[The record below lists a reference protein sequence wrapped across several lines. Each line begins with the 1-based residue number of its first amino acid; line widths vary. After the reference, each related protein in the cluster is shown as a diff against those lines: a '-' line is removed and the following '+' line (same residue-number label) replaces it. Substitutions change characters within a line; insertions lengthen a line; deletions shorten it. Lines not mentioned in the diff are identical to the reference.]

1 MAGFVY
7 QDPFP
12 LGKDATKFRL
22 LEGSAKYVS
31 TETFNGQEMLKVDP
45 QGLQVLANQ
54 AMREVSFR
62 LRPAHNE
69 QVAKIFAD
77 PESSGNDKE
86 VAFAMLRNAEVSADY
101 VLPVCQDTGTACVVA
116 KKGQNVWTGCDDA
129 EMLSA
134 GVYTTYTEENL
145 RYSQNAPLNMYEEV
159 NTKTNLPA
167 QIDIYATP
175 GNEYKFLFLAKG
187 GGSPNRT

>member
-134 GVYTTYTEENL
+134 GVYTPIP
-145 RYSQNAPLNMYEEV
+145 RR
-159 NTKTNLPA
+159 
-167 QIDIYATP
+167 ICATP
-175 GNEYKFLFLAKG
+175 
-187 GGSPNRT
+187 RTRR